1 MLFDRSSGDFVSG
14 TVRGDGMRE
23 QNRHWHNNPISE
35 WCRRRRRKRLPWPQM
50 RPLRKRQ
57 LPTII
62 EHLIFTMHKKAENHL
77 TLHITS
83 CRPCTRRSQKKVL
96 FRGRTS
102 PRFGFNSCCSLN
114 SLRER
119 FNHMIGL
126 NLVLS
131 PVPLS
136 PLLVDAKFNPNF
148 DTRDTNP
155 LCYFISLTFS
165 TLLNL
170 DEDDEESK
178 TKFFLPVRCSR
189 KPRGDCSRSSLPR
202 ASWLAYKR
210 ENLL

>member
-1 MLFDRSSGDFVSG
+1 MVS
-14 TVRGDGMRE
+14 TE
-23 QNRHWHNNPISE
+23 AE
-35 WCRRRRRKRLPWPQM
+35 
-50 RPLRKRQ
+50 
-57 LPTII
+57 
-62 EHLIFTMHKKAENHL
+62 KKASMTTDASITEATITYNHR
-77 TLHITS
+77 TSDIHYAQESGKPFDTPHHVMSSLHS
-83 CRPCTRRSQKKVL
+83 SLAKKVL
-96 FRGRTS
+96 FRGRRS

-202 ASWLAYKR
+202 AS
-210 ENLL
+210 